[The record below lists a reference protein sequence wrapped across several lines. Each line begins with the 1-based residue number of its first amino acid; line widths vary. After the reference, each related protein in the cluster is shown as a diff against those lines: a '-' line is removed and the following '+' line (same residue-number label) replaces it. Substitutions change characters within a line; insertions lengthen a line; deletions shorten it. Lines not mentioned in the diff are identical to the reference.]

1 MTKESKRRRERRR
14 KAKTRLQGGIKKRGR
29 QKGKES
35 GGERGQG
42 GAVQT
47 GTKLQTQ
54 CVVIHCLPQLL
65 CTHVFVRVGQ
75 WMEVCACLRLRV
87 HVSMPECRHTH
98 IYIYIYFYVCVC
110 TCALACDESTVSR
123 RRWVCAA
130 LWHSRRRFFKPI
142 SKHLR

>member
-1 MTKESKRRRERRR
+1 MESEQKELRRNKERPSGRGGKMYDKRKPKEARERR

-54 CVVIHCLPQLL
+54 CVVIHCSPQLL
-65 CTHVFVRVGQ
+65 CTHMFVRVGQ
-75 WMEVCACLRLRV
+75 WMGVCACA
-87 HVSMPECRHTH
+87 
-98 IYIYIYFYVCVC
+98 
-110 TCALACDESTVSR
+110 CACQHA
-123 RRWVCAA
+123 
-130 LWHSRRRFFKPI
+130 
-142 SKHLR
+142 